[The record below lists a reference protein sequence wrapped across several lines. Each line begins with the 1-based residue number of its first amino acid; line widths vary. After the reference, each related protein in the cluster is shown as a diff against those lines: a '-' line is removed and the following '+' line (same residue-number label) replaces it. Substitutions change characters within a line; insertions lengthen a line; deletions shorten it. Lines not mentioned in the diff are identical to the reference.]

1 MLKIQAAFTQC
12 KFSRKV
18 HRLRRFSRSRLNW
31 RERKKKLSIV
41 DCQTIIGRAN
51 HVKKTNWWQFRGIFL
66 FDDCKGWVLPKVLTK
81 GAFVPLSSFG
91 AQFSLERGHLKMLL
105 HNFILM

>member
-1 MLKIQAAFTQC
+1 M
-12 KFSRKV
+12 
-18 HRLRRFSRSRLNW
+18 
-31 RERKKKLSIV
+31 KKKVRLEAIV

-81 GAFVPLSSFG
+81 GAFVLPSAKEARAVRSQG
-91 AQFSLERGHLKMLL
+91 GGSLIRCGDVRDKHL
-105 HNFILM
+105 

>member
-1 MLKIQAAFTQC
+1 MMA
-12 KFSRKV
+12 S
-18 HRLRRFSRSRLNW
+18 
-31 RERKKKLSIV
+31 ERAEAEEVKKKVRLEAIV

-81 GAFVPLSSFG
+81 GAFVPLSSFFL
-91 AQFSLERGHLKMLL
+91 AQLGFKRPSINGVLL
-105 HNFILM
+105 